1 MSVLFLIIE
10 HIYFKYLRKWLGKL
24 FGGNRWCNLLSLS
37 VGNSMQRVNGKPQ
50 VDEKHVCKSDLCGSV
65 MENTEA
71 ELNAA
76 HKQIEMLEKQLEKID
91 WLSIGSQADK
101 LSLFSKADKISL
113 HSNKAEVLQSKSK
126 KDIIPSPEDYPV
138 IKKDRVSLEA
148 WKKSINC
155 VRHRDIVTG
164 ETWRRKYEEIETVL

>member
-1 MSVLFLIIE
+1 
-10 HIYFKYLRKWLGKL
+10 
-24 FGGNRWCNLLSLS
+24 
-37 VGNSMQRVNGKPQ
+37 
-50 VDEKHVCKSDLCGSV
+50 

-91 WLSIGSQADK
+91 QLSIGSQADK

-126 KDIIPSPEDYPV
+126 KDIIPSLEDYPV
-138 IKKDRVSLEA
+138 IQKEGVSLEA
-148 WKKSINC
+148 WKESINS
-155 VRHRDIVTG
+155 VKHLEVSY
-164 ETWRRKYEEIETVL
+164 WL